1 MNKGYFRLNEEYN
14 IEDLIYS
21 LDAWVTT
28 SDIFGI
34 LLMLLIISGTIFAY
48 TRKNLLSINLFLM
61 GILVLSFWIYDYNF
75 KKGKVEIS
83 QEKMESIVEFMK
95 ENEYSLFEVVDKD
108 EDNKDFNVL
117 TIHAKDL
124 DY

>member
-21 LDAWVTT
+21 LDAWITT

-61 GILVLSFWIYDYNF
+61 GILTLSFWIYDYNF
-75 KKGKVEIS
+75 KKGKVEIP
-83 QEKMESIVEFMK
+83 QEKMESIVEFMT
-95 ENEYSLFEVVDKD
+95 ENEYSLFKVIDKD
-108 EDNKDFNVL
+108 EDDKDFNVL
-117 TIHAKDL
+117 IIHAKDL
-124 DY
+124 NY